1 MFLPK
6 RGDQDVCGRKI
17 RKTFKLGFN
26 KEVAIIIRLLIEPL
40 IFVKTL
46 KST

>member
-6 RGDQDVCGRKI
+6 RRDQDVCGGKI
-17 RKTFKLGFN
+17 RITFKLGFN
-26 KEVAIIIRLLIEPL
+26 KEVSIIIKLLIEPL